1 MSARDAV
8 TSKPMKPEGS
18 LMFAEAAQAA
28 SVLRTQ
34 FQRNAATL
42 ATLGAA
48 LRAEPPR
55 AVVTSAR
62 GSSDH
67 AATFAKYLIE
77 TRAHTL
83 TASSAPSISSVY
95 LARQNLRG
103 CLFLA
108 ISQSGRS
115 PDLLASAK
123 HARAAGAVVIALINS
138 EDAPL
143 ADIAHYTLP
152 LCAGV
157 EQSVAATKSFIA
169 SLAAI
174 VHLVA
179 AWTNDRVLLAA
190 LQGAPEQLEHAW
202 RFDWSAALP
211 VLVPA
216 TNLYV
221 IGRGLGL
228 GITQEAA
235 LKCKETSG
243 LHAEGFSSAEVIHG
257 PQALLGPT
265 FPALVFAQD
274 DDTRD
279 GVGTL
284 VDELVA
290 RGVPVLS
297 AGINA
302 PGAIVL
308 PTIAAHP
315 AIEPLLRIQSFYRL
329 CNQLAFARGHDPDRP
344 PHLHKVTRTL

>member
-1 MSARDAV
+1 MSDAG
-8 TSKPMKPEGS
+8 KAENS

-28 SVLRTQ
+28 TVLREQ
-34 FQRNAATL
+34 FRRNASAMS
-42 ATLGAA
+42 TLGAT
-48 LRAEPPR
+48 LRAQPPR
-55 AVVTSAR
+55 TVVTSAR

-95 LARQNLRG
+95 LSRQDLRG

-115 PDLLASAK
+115 PDLLASAQ
-123 HARAAGAVVIALINS
+123 HARAAGAIVVALVNS

-143 ADIAHYTLP
+143 AGIAHYTLP

-157 EQSVAATKSFIA
+157 EQSVAATKTFIA

-179 AWTNDRVLLAA
+179 AWTDDRVLLAA

-202 RFDWSAALP
+202 RLDWSAAMPLLLP
-211 VLVPA
+211 VS
-216 TNLYV
+216 NLYV

-228 GITQEAA
+228 GIAQEAA

-243 LHAEGFSSAEVIHG
+243 LHAEGFSSAEVMHG
-257 PQALLGPT
+257 PQALLGPH

-279 GVGTL
+279 GVETL
-284 VDELVA
+284 IAELVA
-290 RGVPVLS
+290 RGVPVIS
-297 AGINA
+297 AGIKT

-315 AIEPLLRIQSFYRL
+315 AIESLLLVQSFYRL
-329 CNQLAFARGHDPDRP
+329 VNRLAFARGHDPDRP
-344 PHLHKVTRTL
+344 PHLQKVTRTL